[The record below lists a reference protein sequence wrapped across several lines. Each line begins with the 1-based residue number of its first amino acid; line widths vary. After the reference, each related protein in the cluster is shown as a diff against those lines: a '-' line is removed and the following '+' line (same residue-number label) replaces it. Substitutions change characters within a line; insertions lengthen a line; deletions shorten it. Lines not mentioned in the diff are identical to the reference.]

1 MMAAV
6 TQLPCGMV
14 FPGLDNR
21 VYSQAESEAI
31 TEDTGHPF
39 HQLLKTAAHLE
50 ISPEAVRSWPAAV
63 MADTSER
70 VAGYSRENRTQ
81 FLMQVFKPAPLPE
94 SGDVSEK
101 TIQIWIE
108 ALLPDYRLS
117 PQIFQQ
123 EADIIAC
130 VMRATLEQAGKTA
143 MLVTPDRKLA
153 RQVRAALLKWNLD
166 IEDSAGI
173 DLADSRVGSFLVL
186 IAEWFAS
193 RGSAQNLLALLKHPL
208 ASAGL
213 PYARYSALVRALEMA
228 GLRGYLADS
237 SIEGIAARLRSQK
250 DSAERIFMSSISLPP
265 WRLSDLFDTT
275 SLYWRAG

>member
-6 TQLPCGMV
+6 TQLPCGMVV

-31 TEDTGHPF
+31 TEDTGHPL

-63 MADTSER
+63 MADTSDR
-70 VAGYSRENRTQ
+70 AAGYSRKNRTQ
-81 FLMQVFKPAPLPE
+81 FLMQVFKPAPLTRE
-94 SGDVSEK
+94 WRRIREDY
-101 TIQIWIE
+101 
-108 ALLPDYRLS
+108 PDMDRSAIAGLS
-117 PQIFQQ
+117 VITADSLQQ

-173 DLADSRVGSFLVL
+173 DLVDSRVGSFLVL

-193 RGSAQNLLALLKHPL
+193 RGRRKICWPC
-208 ASAGL
+208 
-213 PYARYSALVRALEMA
+213 
-228 GLRGYLADS
+228 
-237 SIEGIAARLRSQK
+237 
-250 DSAERIFMSSISLPP
+250 
-265 WRLSDLFDTT
+265 
-275 SLYWRAG
+275 